1 MSRRIAANA
10 PAGDYWASRP
20 ITVADDLARLRG
32 PASGKVSLPL
42 VLDWTPHGD
51 YDLDDEQD
59 RCSMDQVVLRE
70 ASEESQ
76 LEEYLNETLLR
87 QLWSTIFLPRLI
99 REEWETQH
107 PSLIG

>member
-32 PASGKVSLPL
+32 PVTGKVSLLL
-42 VLDWTPHGD
+42 VLDWTPHGA
-51 YDLDDEQD
+51 YDIDDEQS
-59 RCSMDQVVLRE
+59 RCSMYQVVLRE
-70 ASEESQ
+70 AFKESQ
-76 LEEYLNETLLR
+76 LEEYLNEALLR
-87 QLWSTIFLPRLI
+87 QLWSTMFLPRLI

-107 PSLIG
+107 PSLTG